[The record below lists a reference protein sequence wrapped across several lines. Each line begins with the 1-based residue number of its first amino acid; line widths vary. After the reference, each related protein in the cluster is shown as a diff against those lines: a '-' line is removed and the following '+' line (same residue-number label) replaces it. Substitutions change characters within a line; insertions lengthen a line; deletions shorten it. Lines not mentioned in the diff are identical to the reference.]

1 MKTKKDK
8 PRAKAKSKKSAQVL
22 TVKAVLMRFVELED
36 RVTRLEQAQI
46 APIPPPQSLPEGGLP
61 PQGSV

>member
-8 PRAKAKSKKSAQVL
+8 PRAKAKSKKSAL
-22 TVKAVLMRFVELED
+22 SNVKAVLMRFVELED